1 MKATAQAHSNIAL
14 TKYWGKRDKKWMLP
28 NNGSTSMTL
37 DKFYTQTTV
46 EFDEKYGT
54 DEIILNGEK
63 MAADSKEGKEIREHL
78 DLIREMAGIST
89 KTKVS
94 SNNNFPTAAGLAS
107 SASGLAALSMAGAK
121 AAGLNL
127 DKKELSILSR
137 RGSGS
142 ASRSIEGGFVQWL
155 RGEDSEGKDSF
166 AEQILKPEAW
176 SEFRMIVNIVGTQQ
190 KKWKSRAGMA
200 QTVATCPYYPMWKET
215 AQNDS
220 EQMTEFIKQKDFT
233 KVGELAEFN
242 ALKMHATMITTQPM
256 ILYWQ
261 PTTVEIMHNIALWRE
276 EGLESYFTM
285 DAGPQVKV
293 MCLAKDESELIKR
306 LHEIKGIQKIEVC
319 KPGPAAKIIEE
330 HLF

>member
-14 TKYWGKRDKKWMLP
+14 TKYWGKRDKQWMLP
-28 NNGSTSMTL
+28 NNGSVSMTL
-37 DKFYTQTTV
+37 DKFFTVTTV
-46 EFDEKYGT
+46 EFDAKYKEDT
-54 DEIILNGEK
+54 LILNGK
-63 MAADSKEGKEIREHL
+63 QLAEGEEWQEVKDHVE
-78 DLIREMAGIST
+78 LIRTMARI
-89 KTKVS
+89 KEKAKIM

-107 SASGLAALSMAGAK
+107 SASGLAALSMAASK

-127 DKKELSILSR
+127 NNKELSILSR

-142 ASRSIEGGFVQWL
+142 ASRSIEGGFVEWL
-155 RGEDSEGKDSF
+155 RGSDAEGKDSF
-166 AEQILKPEAW
+166 GQQVAPPEHW
-176 SEFRMIVNIVGTQQ
+176 PEFRMIVNIVGTKQ

-200 QTVATCPYYPMWKET
+200 QTVANCPYYPAWKET
-215 AQNDS
+215 AQGDS
-220 EQMTEFIKQKDFT
+220 EKMRELIKQKNFSE
-233 KVGELAEFN
+233 VGKLAEFN

-261 PTTVEIMHNIALWRE
+261 PTTVEIMHSIMEWRD

-293 MCLAKDESELIKR
+293 MCLEKDEKELVKR
-306 LHEIKGIQKIEVC
+306 LKTISGIQTIEVC
-319 KPGPAAKIIEE
+319 KPGPAAQYLEK